1 MYSKLFASMYDGTLA
16 TQGPWQAIVTFQQML
31 ILADPTGIVDMT
43 ATAISRRTTIPLD
56 IIETGIAALEQPDPE
71 SRLPDEDG
79 RRIVRL
85 DDHRG
90 WGWQIVNFVHYRN
103 IRDAEGRRE
112 YQREWVRQRR
122 AAAKE
127 ASTVVDSVDSA
138 STGVDNVDPRIR
150 IRSTPMRTKVR
161 NGATKKIKPDA
172 DPGFAVFWDAYPKK
186 LDKKKAAHAWAKLGP
201 DAALVELIVAD
212 VKRRSDSPDW
222 RRDGG
227 QFIPYPATYLNGERF
242 DDEGVAPTKHGFH
255 ADQVPL

>member
-56 IIETGIAALEQPDPE
+56 
-71 SRLPDEDG
+71 
-79 RRIVRL
+79 
-85 DDHRG
+85 
-90 WGWQIVNFVHYRN
+90 

-172 DPGFAVFWDAYPKK
+172 DPGFAV
-186 LDKKKAAHAWAKLGP
+186 
-201 DAALVELIVAD
+201 
-212 VKRRSDSPDW
+212 RRCPC
-222 RRDGG
+222 
-227 QFIPYPATYLNGERF
+227 
-242 DDEGVAPTKHGFH
+242 
-255 ADQVPL
+255 